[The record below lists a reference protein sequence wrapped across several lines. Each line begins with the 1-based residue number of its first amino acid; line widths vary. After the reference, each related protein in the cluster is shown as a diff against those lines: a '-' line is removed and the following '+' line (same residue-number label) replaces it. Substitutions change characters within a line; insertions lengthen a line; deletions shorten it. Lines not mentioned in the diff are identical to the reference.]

1 MLGGQFGAFGGWSAC
16 SGEGKKVPFLG
27 VVNLDR
33 YRLVS
38 LTVFST
44 QVQSRFHQHSKVFIT
59 G

>member
-38 LTVFST
+38 LTVFSMM
-44 QVQSRFHQHSKVFIT
+44 FSKALKYVWNP

>member
-44 QVQSRFHQHSKVFIT
+44 
-59 G
+59 